1 MNKWD
6 IKIIKLVRSVMKN
19 RDLTVKIFL
28 IIKMCFFIKCMV
40 ITAWDPHTEK
50 LVSVDVGLSPTG
62 VGAKSQNFTH

>member
-1 MNKWD
+1 
-6 IKIIKLVRSVMKN
+6 MKN

-40 ITAWDPHTEK
+40 ITAWGPHTEK